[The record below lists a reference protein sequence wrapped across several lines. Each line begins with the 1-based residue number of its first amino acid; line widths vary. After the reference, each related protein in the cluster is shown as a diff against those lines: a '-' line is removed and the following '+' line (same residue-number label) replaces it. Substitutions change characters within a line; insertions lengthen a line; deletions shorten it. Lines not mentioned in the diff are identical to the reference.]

1 MKKVLIVGSG
11 GREHALA
18 WKLAPEAEIFAC
30 PGNPGIATLGTCLPS
45 GSHQEILAHCR
56 DLAVDLVVVGP
67 EDPLIA
73 GLADTLREA
82 GVLVYGPGRAGAILE
97 ASKSY
102 SKSLMIKADIPTA
115 GGGSFN
121 NPGYAIDFAESLFL
135 GGSGVV
141 VKASGNALGKG
152 VLMCPTLDEAQA
164 AISRMMEH
172 REFGEAGE
180 TVVIEEWLPGREFSL
195 LTLVSGRHY
204 HSLPVAQDYKRAFDG
219 DEGPNTGGMGT
230 YSPVPWVTPE
240 IIARTEQEIVEP
252 TLRMLRAEGIDYRGT
267 LFTGVMVVDDQPYC
281 LEYNV
286 RFGDPETQSVMRRL
300 GSGFLEALLACA
312 RGERI
317 PVVEVLENA
326 AITVVLAAE
335 GYPGTYAKGVPL
347 DISAPEPGVV
357 VFHAGTAIQ
366 DGQLVSSGGRVLG
379 VSAAAESIEA
389 ARTLAYQHVDS
400 MRLEG
405 IRWREDIGTGQKLQ

>member
-1 MKKVLIVGSG
+1 MRVLIVGGG

-18 WKLAPEAEIFAC
+18 WKLASESEIFAC
-30 PGNPGIATLGTCLPS
+30 PGNPGIAELGTCLPA
-45 GSHQEILAHCR
+45 GSHQDILEHCQS
-56 DLAVDLVVVGP
+56 LSIDLVVVGP
-67 EDPLIA
+67 EDPLVA
-73 GLADTLREA
+73 GLADILRSA
-82 GVLVYGPGRAGAILE
+82 GILTFGPNRCGAVLE

-121 NPGYAIDFAESLFL
+121 NPGYALDFAESLFL

-152 VLMCPTLDEAQA
+152 VLMCPTFEEAKE

-172 REFGEAGE
+172 REFGEAGD

-204 HSLPVAQDYKRAFDG
+204 HSLPIAQDYKRALDG

-230 YSPVPWVTPE
+230 YSPVPWVTADL
-240 IIARTEQEIVEP
+240 IARTEQEIVEP
-252 TLRMLRAEGIDYRGT
+252 TLRLLRAEGIDYRGT
-267 LFTGVMVVDDQPYC
+267 LFTGVMVVDDQPFC

-300 GSGFLEALLACA
+300 GSGFLDALLACA

-317 PVVEVLENA
+317 PPCEVLNNA
-326 AITVVLAAE
+326 AVTVVLASD
-335 GYPGTYAKGVPL
+335 GYPGAYQKGVPL
-347 DISAPEPGVV
+347 HLPELDERVV
-357 VFHAGTAIQ
+357 VFHAGTAML
-366 DGQLVSSGGRVLG
+366 DGQLVSAGGRVLG
-379 VSAAAESIEA
+379 ISASAQSLES
-389 ARTLAYQHVDS
+389 ARTLVYQAIQS
-400 MRLEG
+400 MNTTGLRC
-405 IRWREDIGTGQKLQ
+405 RKDIGTGQ